1 MAASGS
7 GVRIGLRGVS
17 KRYMTASGDAV
28 DALGEID
35 LDIAAGEFV
44 AIVGPSGCGKSTLMM
59 LVSGLIPAT
68 TGAITVG
75 GVPVKGAVG
84 KAGIVFQRDVLLDWR
99 TVLGNV
105 MLPVEI
111 KKLDRETHLKKARDL
126 LRSVGLAE
134 FEEKYPAE
142 LSGGM
147 RQRVAICRALVQ
159 DPGLLLMDEPF
170 GALDALTREQMNL
183 DLQRIWL
190 RDRNTVIFITHS
202 IEEAVLLSDRVVVFT
217 SRPGRIAD
225 ILKIDLPRP
234 RGAHTRSEKKLRR
247 LPSSASGA
255 ISWRSACCRRLK
267 GSGSGNMPAGFEYDP
282 PGRTSRQRVFNRR
295 GRHQHEIGRVARRK
309 RRAAV
314 AQAGEQLASSSTPAA
329 TAVNRAVSSISPS
342 PNGKNQSRTLSVPKR
357 TLTPAAINSRTS
369 VIPRRRGVTSPRSC
383 KNRFVSAARS
393 P

>member
-1 MAASGS
+1 MVAAES
-7 GVRIGLRGVS
+7 GVQIGLRSVS

-28 DALGEID
+28 DALADID
-35 LDIAAGEFV
+35 LDIMAGEFV

-59 LVSGLIPAT
+59 LVSGLIPVT

-75 GVPVKGAVG
+75 DAPVKGAVS

-190 RDRNTVIFITHS
+190 RDRNTVMFITHS
-202 IEEAVLLSDRVVVFT
+202 IEEAVLLADRVVVMT

-225 ILKIDLPRP
+225 ILTVDLPRP
-234 RGAHTRSEKKLRR
+234 RGAQTRSEKSFVDCVERIRR
-247 LPSSASGA
+247 HFMALG
-255 ISWRSACCRRLK
+255 I
-267 GSGSGNMPAGFEYDP
+267 
-282 PGRTSRQRVFNRR
+282 
-295 GRHQHEIGRVARRK
+295 
-309 RRAAV
+309 
-314 AQAGEQLASSSTPAA
+314 
-329 TAVNRAVSSISPS
+329 
-342 PNGKNQSRTLSVPKR
+342 LSE
-357 TLTPAAINSRTS
+357 T
-369 VIPRRRGVTSPRSC
+369 
-383 KNRFVSAARS
+383 
-393 P
+393 

>member
-1 MAASGS
+1 MASPSAA
-7 GVRIGLRGVS
+7 GVGIALRGVS

-28 DALGEID
+28 DALGAID

-44 AIVGPSGCGKSTLMM
+44 AIVGPSGCGKSTMLM

-68 TGAITVG
+68 TGTITVG
-75 GVPVKGAVG
+75 GAPVKGAVG

-111 KKLDRETHLKKARDL
+111 KKLDKATHLQKARDL
-126 LRSVGLAE
+126 LRSVGLSE

-190 RDRNTVIFITHS
+190 RDRNTVVFITHS
-202 IEEAVLLSDRVVVFT
+202 IEEAVLLADRVVVMT
-217 SRPGRIAD
+217 SRPGRVAD
-225 ILKIDLPRP
+225 VLETGLARP
-234 RGAHTRSEKKLRR
+234 RGAHTRSDK
-247 LPSSASGA
+247 
-255 ISWRSACCRRLK
+255 
-267 GSGSGNMPAGFEYDP
+267 
-282 PGRTSRQRVFNRR
+282 
-295 GRHQHEIGRVARRK
+295 
-309 RRAAV
+309 
-314 AQAGEQLASSSTPAA
+314 
-329 TAVNRAVSSISPS
+329 
-342 PNGKNQSRTLSVPKR
+342 
-357 TLTPAAINSRTS
+357 
-369 VIPRRRGVTSPRSC
+369 
-383 KNRFVSAARS
+383 RFVDCVERIRRHFMALGVLSES
-393 P
+393 